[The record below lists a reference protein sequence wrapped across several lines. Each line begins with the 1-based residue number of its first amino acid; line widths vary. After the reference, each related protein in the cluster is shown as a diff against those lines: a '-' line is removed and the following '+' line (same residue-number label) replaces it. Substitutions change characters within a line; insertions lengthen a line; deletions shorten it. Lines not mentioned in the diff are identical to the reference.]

1 MATSSNLPHRLF
13 STVFQ
18 EANMATDRAQLKA
31 MAASLAAQARESE
44 PDSEEQV
51 VYQFAQFLVGFVGME
66 HAMLRHELNEVG
78 DWVGWSLTADLVE
91 GPEQALEVGRLVRF
105 LDPVARTWPPFFNIY
120 ITWFDHFFYY
130 ARARSAMFNIAMFAL
145 PIVVP
150 FLQMESRTGVTS
162 TVAKA
167 IANVLTWSVQEQ
179 PEAAPALI
187 AMLEAV
193 AGNAAADG
201 RARLIAAMTLGSR
214 PGALSV
220 AGRQHWRTVA
230 LNDLS
235 QWHEAHERLQL
246 LVEEFGAHDDELL
259 FREILREIDAH
270 QAWMNVYD
278 PADIEVQRGL
288 EAHSTFVQV
297 ALHSCLSRRQP
308 DRITALLA
316 HWYRIPDADAV
327 ESGTLL
333 IQAPFF
339 DQGPI
344 MLLGAQFQHTPDDP
358 QGRLVTLTDASNR
371 FFGTFNSVAGNSTAA
386 PYQPDRPGVIDDTW
400 GSAFE
405 ELLAQV
411 YVPGPVVLEG
421 QAFSRQLVIP
431 SKAHPV
437 QAVQLRTSGQS
448 APIAASFRRPHA
460 DRAVRRVA
468 LWSGADSLTE
478 EIERST
484 VAAMFRAS
492 GAEVAVVVS
501 HEASIEQF
509 LDLYQSHNFDVVWL
523 MSHGVFDHYAPK
535 SATIMVDSNE
545 AQIGIS
551 DLLARAPTS
560 SERRLLVLNVCD
572 GGRFEEVGVLP
583 RVGLATAV
591 ASPAQATISHLWPIQ
606 PLAAAAFGALLAQHL
621 ARSLSYYDAFA
632 QTHLTLHAGAGRIV
646 QTLRASGVA
655 EADSLIQRIEN
666 ATLKFENLAY
676 SGSGAF
682 YE

>member
-1 MATSSNLPHRLF
+1 MSFNLPHLLF
-13 STVFQ
+13 STVFR
-18 EANMATDRAQLKA
+18 EANMATGRAQLRDL
-31 MAASLAAQARESE
+31 AASVAARARECE

-78 DWVGWSLTADLVE
+78 DWVGWSLTVDIVE
-91 GPEQALEVGRLVRF
+91 GPEQALEVGRFARF
-105 LDPVARTWPPFFNIY
+105 LDPITTTWPPFVNIY

-130 ARARSAMFNIAMFAL
+130 ARARSAMSNIAMFAL
-145 PIVVP
+145 PIVLP
-150 FLQMESRTGVTS
+150 FFQMVWRTGVTS
-162 TVAKA
+162 TIAKA
-167 IANVLTWSVQEQ
+167 VANVLAWSVQEH
-179 PEAAPALI
+179 PEAAPDLVV
-187 AMLEAV
+187 MLETV

-201 RARLIAAMTLGSR
+201 RARLIAAMTLGGR
-214 PGALSV
+214 PGAVSA

-235 QWHEAHERLQL
+235 QWHQAHERLQL
-246 LVEEFGAHDDELL
+246 LVDEFGVHDDESL
-259 FREILREIDAH
+259 FREILQEIDAH
-270 QAWMNVYD
+270 QVWMNAYD

-297 ALHSCLSRRQP
+297 ALHACLAREQSE
-308 DRITALLA
+308 RITALLA
-316 HWYRIPDADAV
+316 HWYLIPDSEAV

-339 DQGPI
+339 DRGPV
-344 MLLGAQFQHTPDDP
+344 MLLDGQSQHTPGDP
-358 QGRLVTLTDASNR
+358 QGQLVTLTDASNR
-371 FFGTFNSVAGNSTAA
+371 FLGTFNSVAGNSADA

-400 GSAFE
+400 GPAFE
-405 ELLAQV
+405 ELLTQV
-411 YVPGPVVLEG
+411 YVPGPVMLEG
-421 QAFSRQLVIP
+421 RAFSRQLVIP

-468 LWSGADSLTE
+468 LWSGAGSLTE

-484 VAAMFRAS
+484 VAAIFRAA
-492 GAEVAVVVS
+492 GVEVEVVAP
-501 HEASIEQF
+501 HEASIERF
-509 LDLYQSHNFDVVWL
+509 LDLYQSPNFDVVWL
-523 MSHGVFDHYAPK
+523 MSHGVFNHYMPK
-535 SATIMVDSNE
+535 SATVMVDSNE

-560 SERRLLVLNVCD
+560 GERRLLVLNVCD

-583 RVGLATAV
+583 RVGLAPAV
-591 ASPAQATISHLWPIQ
+591 ASSAQATISHLWPIQ
-606 PLAAAAFGALLAQHL
+606 PLAAAAFGALLAHHL
-621 ARSLSYYDAFA
+621 ARSLSYYDAFS
-632 QTHLTLHAGAGRIV
+632 QTLLTLHAGVGRIV
-646 QTLRASGVA
+646 QILRALGVG
-655 EADSLIQRIEN
+655 ETDSLIQRIEN
-666 ATLKFENLAY
+666 ATLDFENLAY